1 MEMPLVRS
9 GMDHV
14 ARLERVSALPSRP
27 HAPTTRDAIEEL
39 PAGMAVPMGPSARR
53 EVDHPDVGPV
63 GNGDGATQ
71 PDLAGEPPG
80 VAPLEDPVHRPRHV
94 HDPQAYPRGTGG
106 GTSPDRVLRPAT
118 MLLA

>member
-1 MEMPLVRS
+1 MEMPFVGA

-14 ARLERVSALPSRP
+14 TGLEPVSALPSRP

-39 PAGMAVPMGPSARR
+39 PAGMAVPVGPRARR
-53 EVDHPDVGPV
+53 EMDHPDVRPV
-63 GNGDGATQ
+63 GDCDGATQ

-80 VAPLEDPVHRPRHV
+80 VAPLENPVRRPRHI

-106 GTSPDRVLRPAT
+106 GTSPDRA
-118 MLLA
+118 